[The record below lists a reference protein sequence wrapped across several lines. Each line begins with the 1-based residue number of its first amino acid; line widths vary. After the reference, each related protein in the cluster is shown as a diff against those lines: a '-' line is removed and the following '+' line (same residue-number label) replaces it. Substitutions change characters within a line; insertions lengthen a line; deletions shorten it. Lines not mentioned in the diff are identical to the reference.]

1 MQVKSDFV
9 SFSLEL
15 GDVTDEI
22 GKIAAPEVKEEH
34 EEHEETEMRRDGMLY
49 YL

>member
-22 GKIAAPEVKEEH
+22 GKIAAPEVKEA
-34 EEHEETEMRRDGMLY
+34 HEETEMRRDGMLY